1 MLEFKQALEIVLDN
15 AQPLPV
21 EKIKLSEAYNRIL
34 GEDFEARVEMP
45 PFDKSAVDGYAC
57 REEDM
62 GEPLKVIGE
71 IAAGEAS
78 DLTPRKGE
86 CIRIMTGAKI
96 PENTNF
102 VVMLEDTKEEG
113 ENIIRVTRKSSKD
126 NICLLAED
134 VQKGTILLKKGT
146 RLKAPQIAILAS
158 QGEMFPRVF
167 FKPNVGIICTGD
179 EIKEPDEEI
188 NAYQIYNSNA
198 YQLIAQITEIGG
210 KPNYYGISMDSK
222 AQLKLSLEKAIKEN
236 EVVLFTGGASVGHYD
251 FVPDIIAESG
261 AKIFFKTI
269 AVQPGKPTLFA
280 KKDRTAIFALP
291 GNPVSTLVQT
301 ELLIKPYLLACMQA
315 KRKEWELEL
324 PMGADFTRR
333 KTKRMVWIPID
344 IRDGKVYPI
353 EYHGSGHINSYA
365 EADGIIALEINQS
378 ELKKGTIV
386 NVRPV

>member
-1 MLEFKQALEIVLDN
+1 MLKFKQALEIVLDN

-21 EKIKLSEAYNRIL
+21 EKIKLSESYNRIL
-34 GEDFEARVEMP
+34 GEDFVASIEMP

-62 GEPLKVIGE
+62 DYPLKVIGE

-78 DLTPRKGE
+78 DLSPQKGE
-86 CIRIMTGAKI
+86 CVRIMTGAKI
-96 PENTNF
+96 PKDTNF
-102 VVMLEDTKEEG
+102 VVMLEDTEE
-113 ENIIRVTRKSSKD
+113 EEKDVIKVTRKSSKN

-134 VQKGTILLKKGT
+134 VQEGTILLKKGT
-146 RLKAPQIAILAS
+146 RLKAQQIAILAS

-179 EIKEPDEEI
+179 ELKEPGEEI

-198 YQLIAQITEIGG
+198 YQLIAQLTEIGAT
-210 KPNYYGISMDSK
+210 PNYYGISMDSE

-236 EVVLFTGGASVGHYD
+236 EIVLFTGGASVGYYD

-324 PMGADFTRR
+324 PMGADFSRR
-333 KTKRMVWIPID
+333 KTKRMVWIPVNIK
-344 IRDGKVYPI
+344 DGKVYPV
-353 EYHGSGHINSYA
+353 EYHGSAHINSYA
-365 EADGIIALEINQS
+365 EADGIIALEVNQS
-378 ELKKGTIV
+378 ELKKGSIV
-386 NVRPV
+386 NVRPI